1 VINYA
6 SYHFGE
12 RTCLHLD
19 ADIFLSIT
27 FSAKFFLQ
35 LSGALLL
42 NAIGSAK
49 SVAVVVS

>member
-12 RTCLHLD
+12 RTCLHLG

-27 FSAKFFLQ
+27 FSTTNFTATWRTF
-35 LSGALLL
+35 ADT
-42 NAIGSAK
+42 AIPVK
-49 SVAVVVS
+49 TVAVGV